1 MEPTVRFRL
10 SVQYDGTAFHGWQV
24 QPSDRTVQGELE
36 RVLSR
41 LFDRPTRV
49 LGSGRTDTGV
59 HATGQVAVVDG
70 PRKWTA
76 ERLQRALNALL
87 PVEVRI
93 PRVTE
98 APQGF
103 HPRYDA
109 TSRAY
114 RYRVGTTPAA
124 RSPFHAPWCWLVDRP
139 IDRARLDAAT
149 AMLVGEHSFLAF
161 AKAGQEERGDRCH
174 VTRAEWLEWPG
185 LGLELR
191 IAANRFL
198 HHMVRYLA
206 GTLVAIGSGE
216 REVREMA
223 ELLAGTDDLLTS
235 PPAPARGLFLVQVA
249 YPGEPEDE
257 LATRSLPS
265 PDPSCTP

>member
-1 MEPTVRFRL
+1 MESTTRFRL
-10 SVQYDGTAFHGWQV
+10 SVQYDGTAYRGWQV

-70 PRKWTA
+70 PARWSP

-87 PVEVRI
+87 PADVRV
-93 PRVTE
+93 PSVTE
-98 APQGF
+98 AAPGF

-109 TSRAY
+109 VSRAY
-114 RYRVGTTPAA
+114 RYRIGTSPAA

-139 IDRARLDAAT
+139 IDLARMGEAT
-149 AMLVGEHSFLAF
+149 AMLVGEHSFRAF
-161 AKAGQEERGDRCH
+161 AKAGQEERGDRCI
-174 VTRAEWLEWPG
+174 VTQAEWAEWPG
-185 LGLELR
+185 LGVELR

-206 GTLVAIGSGE
+206 GTLVAIGTGE
-216 REVREMA
+216 REVREM
-223 ELLAGTDDLLTS
+223 EMLLIGAGDLLTS
-235 PPAPARGLFLVQVA
+235 PPAPARGLFLVHVTF
-249 YPGEPEDE
+249 PGEPQSE
-257 LATRSLPS
+257 LALRSLPS
-265 PDPSCTP
+265 PDPSFTP